1 MHLRD
6 ASVRL
11 IERSFLELAEE
22 WWRPAMTRLTL
33 LLDPG
38 RNKRGVK
45 SFVDIGPVFE
55 AGRTYSRTIGEAGR
69 NAEDRPLGTGFVKS
83 FRVGSADRI
92 GPDSA
97 RGTRTAPRPK
107 PAARSSSRLGSRW
120 ITPSRRG

>member
-1 MHLRD
+1 VHLRD

-11 IERSFLELAEE
+11 IERSFLELAEQ
-22 WWRPAMTRLTL
+22 WWRPATTGLTL
-33 LLDPG
+33 LIDPG

-55 AGRTYSRTIGEAGR
+55 AGRD
-69 NAEDRPLGTGFVKS
+69 AEERSLGTGFVKS
-83 FRVGSADRI
+83 FRVGPADRI